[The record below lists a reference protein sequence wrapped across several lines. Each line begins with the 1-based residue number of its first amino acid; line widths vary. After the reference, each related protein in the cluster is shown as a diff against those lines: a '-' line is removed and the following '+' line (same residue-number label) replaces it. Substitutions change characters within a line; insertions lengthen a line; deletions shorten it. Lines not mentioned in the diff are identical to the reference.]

1 MRLADTIGRFASRVE
16 IALAGLDDRLR
27 EGEEALARGDAM
39 RARAAAHLVLAGLP
53 GSPVALALLADAC
66 EAAGLDAEAHLT
78 LEELATRAPSRA
90 EVWLRLG
97 RARGRTAAGAED
109 VRDAFVRA
117 LAVAE
122 PGTQERTDAL
132 LALADLDLGAGDGAR
147 AELWLERAPFDK
159 SAARA
164 LRRAEARLLQGDAR
178 GAIARLG
185 EVEMDAA
192 DARAALVLGRALATT
207 GDAAAFAPLVR
218 AWVLDAPGASEAL
231 SSALAW
237 IPSDEATR
245 ARVRTVVEAKG
256 EAALARWRAAFARAE
271 GKRDEARQ
279 ALADAV
285 AGGDRSAARP
295 LLDAALDDGDD
306 ARIALALGA
315 LEDVHDAEI
324 DDARL
329 VAATGGDAGAKLD
342 DLRRASTP
350 RVRELA
356 RRRTRDLLAQWLPAS
371 APAAWDTLLA
381 RLDAHARELHD
392 LGAMSAIAALA
403 RERSR
408 PVRLAIV
415 GEFNAGKSTFINAL
429 VGADVAPTGV
439 LPTTAT
445 LHLLRYG
452 PDPIA
457 RIAVVPVAG
466 SAEGGAAQTPEDE
479 NAPRERIVPSADLRA
494 ALKGLD
500 PARVERV
507 EIFEPIAFLTR
518 VEILDTPG
526 FNAPDERHTLAAR
539 SAFEDADVLIWLLDA
554 SQPLKQSERAVL
566 EEAKALGLPVQMLV
580 NKADRLSPDQVERVL
595 TLVKDALAEVGLASL
610 APPIALSARLALAG
624 RLGDDKAL
632 ACSGWGT
639 VQGLLDETIVARSG
653 DLKERALRRRAKKIA
668 ASLSVTVAR
677 AAESEDAA
685 REAAERA
692 RHELAACAARLDA
705 DAPAV
710 AGRIL
715 AQLPR
720 DALAR
725 DLALVV
731 TGRDEAQSGADDV
744 LRRYRVERAVFHLAG
759 PLAAAL
765 ARETSTVGLGATV
778 WRTIARASV
787 RAAALADPDDAAPA
801 AVRAALTSVV
811 EDLGARAV
819 APPPPPTTR
828 GLAAELEA
836 MASIL

>member
-39 RARAAAHLVLAGLP
+39 RARTAAHVVLAGLP

-78 LEELATRAPSRA
+78 LEELATRAPSRS

-97 RARGRTAAGAED
+97 RARMRTGSSADD

-117 LAVAE
+117 LAVAD
-122 PGTQERTDAL
+122 PGTAERTDAL
-132 LALADLDLGAGDGAR
+132 LGLADLDLSAGDGAR

-164 LRRAEARLLQGDAR
+164 LRRAEARMLQSDAR
-178 GAIARLG
+178 GALARLR
-185 EVEMDAA
+185 EIELDAA
-192 DARAALVLGRALATT
+192 DARGALVLGRALAMT

-237 IPSDEATR
+237 IASDEATR

-256 EAALARWRAAFARAE
+256 ESALARWRAAFARAE

-285 AGGDRSAARP
+285 ASGDRSAARP

-306 ARIALALGA
+306 ERIALALGA
-315 LEDVHDAEI
+315 LGDAHDAEI
-324 DDARL
+324 EDARL
-329 VAATGGDAGAKLD
+329 VSATAGDAGAKLD

-350 RVRELA
+350 RVRGLA
-356 RRRTRDLLAQWLPAS
+356 RRRAREILATWLPRE
-371 APAAWDTLLA
+371 APAAWDAVLG

-392 LGAMSAIAALA
+392 LGAMSSIAALA
-403 RERSR
+403 RERTR

-457 RIAVVPVAG
+457 RIAVA
-466 SAEGGAAQTPEDE
+466 PEDA
-479 NAPRERIVPSADLRA
+479 NAPKERIVPAADLRA
-494 ALKGLD
+494 ALKTLD

-507 EIFEPIAFLTR
+507 EILQPISFLTR

-526 FNAPDERHTLAAR
+526 FNAPDERHTRAAR

-580 NKADRLSPDQVERVL
+580 NKADRLAADQVESVL
-595 TLVKDALAEVGLASL
+595 AMVRGALGEVGLASL
-610 APPIALSARLALAG
+610 AAPIALSARLALAG
-624 RLGDDKAL
+624 KLGDEKAL
-632 ACSGWGT
+632 AASGWT
-639 VQGLLDETIVARSG
+639 SVQTLLDEQIIARSS
-653 DLKERALRRRAKKIA
+653 DLKERALRRRAKKIVGG
-668 ASLSVTVAR
+668 LSVAVAR
-677 AAESEDAA
+677 AADAEDAA
-685 REAAERA
+685 RDGAERK
-692 RHELAACAARLDA
+692 RQEIAACAARIESESMA
-705 DAPAV
+705 IAV
-710 AGRIL
+710 RVVAE
-715 AQLPR
+715 LPR
-720 DALAR
+720 EALAR

-731 TGRDEAQSGADDV
+731 TGRNDANAETDDF
-744 LRRYRVERAVFHLAG
+744 LRRYRVERAVFHLAQ

-765 ARETSTVGLGATV
+765 ARETSSVGLGATA
-778 WRTIARASV
+778 WRTIARAAV
-787 RAAALADPDDAAPA
+787 RASALATHDDCAPA
-801 AVRAALTSVV
+801 AVRAALSSVV

-819 APPPPPTTR
+819 APPPPPTAR

-836 MASIL
+836 IAELL